1 MQTWS
6 RDTGKHWD
14 VLADGRR
21 LPLPS
26 SQAWVRAQGVVCHH
40 FLMVNTGYLREATTA
55 SHCMAKRILSSPIRR
70 EGIYHFCRPLA
81 GQREPLY
88 QSVQRHTGRYPEPE
102 SNRAHGKQKWRELGI
117 FRKRAKQNFLMVLL
131 QILTPCIFS
140 CPQIPSEK
148 LALWGT
154 TTYQAAVSH
163 EQRGLRTNLLLR
175 GLGVVQCSGACLA
188 CIRPCTTKS

>member
-1 MQTWS
+1 MSPAWIQTWS
-6 RDTGKHWD
+6 RDTGRRWD

-21 LPLPS
+21 LSQPS

-40 FLMVNTGYLREATTA
+40 FLNGQHRLPKRSNNSLTLY
-55 SHCMAKRILSSPIRR
+55 MAKRILSSPIRK

-88 QSVQRHTGRYPEPE
+88 QSIQRHMGRYPELE

-117 FRKRAKQNFLMVLL
+117 FRKCAEQNFLMVLL

-148 LALWGT
+148 LAIWGT
-154 TTYQAAVSH
+154 TT
-163 EQRGLRTNLLLR
+163 
-175 GLGVVQCSGACLA
+175 
-188 CIRPCTTKS
+188 

>member
-1 MQTWS
+1 M
-6 RDTGKHWD
+6 DTDVVKRHRKAPGRPCRWKKAFPAFLTGLGKGSGCSVPSFPNGQH
-14 VLADGRR
+14 R
-21 LPLPS
+21 LPKRSNNSLT
-26 SQAWVRAQGVVCHH
+26 
-40 FLMVNTGYLREATTA
+40 LY
-55 SHCMAKRILSSPIRR
+55 MAKRILSNPIRR

-81 GQREPLY
+81 GQREPLC

-102 SNRAHGKQKWRELGI
+102 SNRAHGKQKWRKLGI

-131 QILTPCIFS
+131 QIFTPCIFS

-163 EQRGLRTNLLLR
+163 EQRGLE
-175 GLGVVQCSGACLA
+175 QIS
-188 CIRPCTTKS
+188 S